1 MTITTNQFTF
11 PTTTGRFRYSQVMTI
26 DKVGLYDCTQPAPS
40 PTVFAGTKTRDD
52 RGHQAFTLRPAETVG
67 SSPGPQLL
75 TSFQP
80 VEGEARLPDDLA
92 DQANSVRASP

>member
-1 MTITTNQFTF
+1 
-11 PTTTGRFRYSQVMTI
+11 MTI
-26 DKVGLYDCTQPAPS
+26 DKGGLYDCTQPAPS
-40 PTVFAGTKTRDD
+40 PTVFAGTRPGTQ

-80 VEGEARLPDDLA
+80 VKGKRDYLTSGGSSQQRP
-92 DQANSVRASP
+92 ASR